1 MDNTQNGQ
9 TTQSGSPVPPAAV
22 PSPAPAAEIVQ
33 LEGTP
38 QNSVAPVSSEELL
51 KTPIEIHIA
60 LPTQAYFLSGIRD
73 FTLDLTQNLTG
84 FSEQW
89 AFRFQAV
96 VDELCNNA
104 IEHGSAPGKLL
115 TIHYI
120 SVKDTSLEVIVE
132 DTGTASE
139 KMTAAQLTQLYRDR
153 KQLMMKQ
160 YLGFRGRGLPKIV
173 GEWTDEVIFED
184 VEGGGI
190 RVRVK
195 KYLRKEDDALS
206 SGKKNDPTHLVLQ

>member
-1 MDNTQNGQ
+1 MEETNSQSGQNQQNVNMQTVNKTQLGQ
-9 TTQSGSPVPPAAV
+9 TIEQAQGEEKKPT
-22 PSPAPAAEIVQ
+22 I
-33 LEGTP
+33 
-38 QNSVAPVSSEELL
+38 EELL
-51 KTPIEIHIA
+51 ERPLEIEIV

-73 FTLDLTQNLTG
+73 FTLNLTKNLTG

-104 IEHGSAPGKLL
+104 IEHGSAPGKEL
-115 TIHYI
+115 TIKFVSI
-120 SVKDTSLEVIVE
+120 KATSLEVIVE
-132 DTGTASE
+132 DTGTANE
-139 KMTAAQLTQLYRDR
+139 KMTAEQLTKLYQDR

-184 VEGGGI
+184 SESGGI

-195 KYLRKEDDALS
+195 KYLRKEEDQLS
-206 SGKKNDPTHLVLQ
+206 SVQSDPTHLVLK